1 MMLVMIL
8 MTVKIMVVIKVE
20 KMMGMNMVL
29 MNVVMKTMT

>member
-1 MMLVMIL
+1 MMLIMIL
-8 MTVKIMVVIKVE
+8 MMVKIMAVKKVE